1 MSSANAAAK
10 KRRAPAS
17 VQEPAPRPGQPQP
30 GQLSPN
36 MNQVG
41 LTLPQVIALVDTR
54 LTRLETF
61 VSESKK
67 TNESGSKNE
76 LSQDSETLMESES
89 VKSFMSDF
97 NSRFDALAE
106 EIANM
111 KNIVLSLQSYTM
123 DVNKVLMDERI
134 RILSE
139 VGDSNQEYEEN
150 ETENVEILENPQTL
164 SFST

>member
-17 VQEPAPRPGQPQP
+17 VQEPVPRPGMSQSGQP
-30 GQLSPN
+30 SPN

-41 LTLPQVIALVDTR
+41 LTLPQVIALVDSR
-54 LTRLETF
+54 LIRLETF
-61 VSESKK
+61 VSESK
-67 TNESGSKNE
+67 NESGSANV
-76 LSQDSETLMESES
+76 LSQDSESFMESET

-97 NSRFDALAE
+97 NAKFDALAE

-139 VGDSNQEYEEN
+139 VGDSNQDEEN
-150 ETENVEILENPQTL
+150 DEENAAELEN
-164 SFST
+164 S